1 MFPIRLFER
10 VPASFF
16 SVLASPNREIYW
28 VALVTLHNMLQYSL
42 EIPLEDYRTAL
53 GDQLADME
61 LAAEADGEEG
71 DQELLRQPN
80 GKIRWII
87 NRLIRSGWLDREYR
101 EGSFEEVIA
110 PRDHADRMIRLLLSI
125 EKLEDREYNS
135 LVYATYSS
143 LKQAY
148 VERSDH
154 IYDALASAK
163 RNTQELLNDLK
174 SLFHNI
180 RFYHQSIGQALD
192 VNQLLRDYYDDYK
205 KLLDRIYHPIKT
217 MDSLSIYRDPII
229 DILNGLQYDDELLEM
244 AATRMCTARED
255 LTPEAASDALLAD
268 INFLLASYGSLD
280 GLVQEIDRKHRAYTR
295 ESVDSIRYR
304 MSADHSIKGKLV
316 GLLNA
321 YANAT
326 AGKEQANCLQILQS
340 GIQCEN
346 QAYADTASLWHPT
359 VRTRRPD
366 TPSLPVEDLPPETE
380 QDLLAGLK
388 KDLQNQYSITRARAY
403 ILHALGDRS
412 SVTSDELE
420 LNADAHFILL
430 LIATVRSTDQATPFA
445 VEFLDGRTEKNGYS
459 VPRMRFV
466 KK

>member
-1 MFPIRLFER
+1 MLQKEVFPIRLFER

-53 GDQLADME
+53 GDELADME
-61 LAAEADGEEG
+61 LAAETDGEES

-110 PRDHADRMIRLLLSI
+110 LRDYADRMIRLLLSI

-154 IYDALASAK
+154 IYDALTSAK

-244 AATRMCTARED
+244 AAKRMCDKRDD
-255 LTPEAASDALLAD
+255 LTPEAANDALLAD

-280 GLVQEIDRKHRAYTR
+280 GLVGEMTASIEPIPANPSTASDTGCLLITASKANWSACSTHTQMHRPATSR
-295 ESVDSIRYR
+295 RTVCRSCKGAFSVKTKPISIRPPFGIRPYVPGAR
-304 MSADHSIKGKLV
+304 TCPRCRLRIFFPKLNRV
-316 GLLNA
+316 CSPG
-321 YANAT
+321 YKT
-326 AGKEQANCLQILQS
+326 IF
-340 GIQCEN
+340 
-346 QAYADTASLWHPT
+346 
-359 VRTRRPD
+359 RTNIP
-366 TPSLPVEDLPPETE
+366 LPVRDPISCRPWET
-380 QDLLAGLK
+380 GLS
-388 KDLQNQYSITRARAY
+388 L
-403 ILHALGDRS
+403 
-412 SVTSDELE
+412 
-420 LNADAHFILL
+420 
-430 LIATVRSTDQATPFA
+430 QATNWSSMPT
-445 VEFLDGRTEKNGYS
+445 RTSFYC
-459 VPRMRFV
+459 
-466 KK
+466 